1 MLYLYLSFRLGSHY
15 ARQHDDGDFAI
26 VAAIRGFVEL
36 KKRTCTIGDK
46 EIELQELTFDESIA
60 VDSYV
65 PVNEDGAPSPI
76 ALLKIYAIA
85 AVRKINGEPLYPATG
100 KVQYRRVAEK
110 FTAADAFTLSKE
122 YNLMFPQE
130 SEPGEAL
137 GAALKNGS
145 SAQDTSKLSI
155 S

>member
-1 MLYLYLSFRLGSHY
+1 M
-15 ARQHDDGDFAI
+15 
-26 VAAIRGFVEL
+26 EL

-46 EIELQELTFDESIA
+46 EIELQELTFDESIS

-110 FTAADAFTLSKE
+110 FSAADAFTLAKE

-130 SEPGEAL
+130 VEPGEISSNGHAK
-137 GAALKNGS
+137 GAALKNES
-145 SAQDTSKLSI
+145 SEVEWQRSPTS
-155 S
+155 